1 MRIDVDRCDEDV
13 VPAWKASAEG
23 VNRSD
28 SVTEWLRR

>member
-1 MRIDVDRCDEDV
+1 MRIDVDRCDEVV